1 VVFAKTRPRRKPA
14 VDISWQKLFPGTVSK
29 PCSQKLYKEK
39 REKYM
44 KNYAEKEGY

>member
-1 VVFAKTRPRRKPA
+1 MEKALSR
-14 VDISWQKLFPGTVSK
+14 VSLVSFLSSSFLWRGIII
-29 PCSQKLYKEK
+29 SQKLYKEK